1 VHVLLCSVVLPMI
14 VMRPLILWKL
24 FDIMWLLKCLDI
36 GAPANFAE
44 DMLVVVER
52 VVRRK
57 AEIAGCVSGVVGLS
71 LEGEHLLAA
80 EVDGGILYQIL

>member
-1 VHVLLCSVVLPMI
+1 MHVLLGSIVLPMI
-14 VMRPLILWKL
+14 IMRPLILWEL
-24 FDIMWLLKCLDI
+24 FDIMWLLKCLDV

-52 VVRRK
+52 VVRRE

-71 LEGEHLLAA
+71 LKSKHLLST
-80 EVDGGILYQIL
+80 EVNCGIIY

>member
-1 VHVLLCSVVLPMI
+1 MI
-14 VMRPLILWKL
+14 IMWPLIHWKL
-24 FDIMWLLKCLDI
+24 FHIMWLLKCLYI

-44 DMLVVVER
+44 DMLVVVKHF
-52 VVRRK
+52 VRRK
-57 AEIAGCVSGVVGLS
+57 IEVTGCVSGVVGLS